1 MILRGRGLEPETG
14 FMFALPRSKT
24 GRPAFAELATSHL
37 GRALT
42 VRGRLD
48 GDGELHIH
56 GKVHGRISADSIVL
70 GATCNVIGDIVA
82 RQIRVCGRFTGRI
95 FALDVMLDSSAHIE
109 GKVFHHKVSVARGAH
124 IDGRMPWRPLNYFDS
139 LEQLPEIQP

>member
-1 MILRGRGLEPETG
+1 
-14 FMFALPRSKT
+14 MFALPRHLS
-24 GRPAFAELATSHL
+24 GRPREHAETAPSQL

-48 GDGELHIH
+48 SDGEVHIH
-56 GKVHGRISADSIVL
+56 GNVRGRISADSIVL
-70 GATCNVIGDIVA
+70 GATCVVIGDMVA

-95 FALDVMLDSSAHIE
+95 FALEVTLDASAHVE
-109 GKVFHHKVSVARGAH
+109 GKVFHHNVTVARGAR

-139 LEQLPEIQP
+139 LEQLPEMQP